1 MKIDAIEASGEL
13 SIEAAAG
20 DGPPTFT
27 MNPAYSGGVLNV
39 ANYRYPVVAAVDGIS
54 WDRLPKIRRNHEDN
68 ARVGHATEVTV
79 LDNAV
84 HVTGLVSA
92 TGQVA
97 QEVLADAANGYPWQS
112 SVTLIP
118 QTRAKFIKA
127 GQTLTANG
135 REFAGPVYYVE
146 RSQLTEVSFVDVG
159 GDREANANIAASED
173 IMSDFGK
180 WLEAEFG
187 LSETDIGDTQR
198 DKLEAKYNASLE
210 EDAVAADDS
219 LEAVKNMRRQMRLDQ
234 AAAVREAEQIRNIC
248 AKYNNPT
255 IDGASI
261 EAKALEE
268 DWTPERTEL
277 EAMKAYRSD
286 NSPAIH
292 VNPQALDNDT
302 IAASMLLSAE
312 PSDGGLTEDQ
322 AVASFG
328 ERTVEQANSKPMKG
342 ITLRRLG
349 GMLLQAAG
357 RSYTPGQY
365 DSGFWSEVIS
375 ADKAIQASSG
385 LSSMSMSGTLSN
397 VANKSIEAAFIAVLD
412 SLSQIS
418 TRSTANDFKEHT
430 QYRMVGIGKPE
441 KVGSDG
447 ELKHMELDEATYS
460 NQVET
465 YGRMLGLSRTM
476 LINDDLGQF
485 TRLGQHFGRKAAI
498 QVQRVGFTEWLSGIG
513 SFWSVGNN
521 NQVSGALD
529 IASLT
534 LAEQALMEQ
543 VDEDGD
549 PIVTSGRYLLVP
561 PSLATT
567 AQTIYS
573 SNNLIGQGADTAP
586 TTENNPHVNKYQPV
600 VSQFLSTAVG
610 LANSSDT
617 AWWLVAS
624 PADISTIDL
633 MFLNGR
639 GAPTVEQA
647 EASFNTLGMQWRV
660 YLDFGVSLHEHR
672 GSVYSPGT

>member
-1 MKIDAIEASGEL
+1 MKIDRIEASGDL
-13 SIEAAAG
+13 SIVAAQG
-20 DGPPTFT
+20 DEPPAFT
-27 MNPAYSGGVLNV
+27 MQPAYSGGELHV
-39 ANYRYPVVAAVDGIS
+39 ANYRYPVVANVAGVS
-54 WDRLPKIRRNHEDN
+54 WDRLPKIRRNHENN
-68 ARVGHATEVTV
+68 ARVGHATSVTIE
-79 LDNAV
+79 NNEI
-84 HVTGLVSA
+84 HVDGLVSA

-97 QEVLADAANGYPWQS
+97 QEVLADARNGYPWQS

-118 QTRAKFIKA
+118 QVQAKYIKP
-127 GQTLTANG
+127 GQTIEANG
-135 REFAGPVYYVE
+135 RTFSGPLYYVE
-146 RSQLTEVSFVDVG
+146 RSLLTEVSFVDVG
-159 GDREANANIAASED
+159 GDREANANIAASEG

-187 LSETDIGDTQR
+187 LDESTLDDGQR
-198 DKLEAKYNASLE
+198 EKLEAKYNASLE
-210 EDAVAADDS
+210 ADKLAADDS
-219 LEAVKNMRRQMRLDQ
+219 VEAIKNMRKQMRADQ
-234 AAAVREAEQIRNIC
+234 AAAVREGERIQQIC

-255 IDGASI
+255 VNGESLA
-261 EAKALEE
+261 AKALEE
-268 DWTPERTEL
+268 DWTAEKTEL
-277 EAMKAYRSD
+277 EAMKAYRAG
-286 NSPAIH
+286 NAPAIH
-292 VNPQALDNDT
+292 VSPSALDNET
-302 IAASMLLSAE
+302 VAASMLLSAE
-312 PSDGGLTEDQ
+312 PTDGGLTDEQ
-322 AVASFG
+322 AVTAFG
-328 ERTVEQANSKPMKG
+328 EKAVEAANSKPMRNMS
-342 ITLRRLG
+342 LRRLG
-349 GMLLQAAG
+349 GLVLQAAG

-365 DSGFWSEVIS
+365 DSGFWNEVLA
-375 ADKAIQASSG
+375 ADRAITASSG
-385 LSSMSMSGTLSN
+385 LSSMSMAGTLSN

-412 SLSQIS
+412 TLSTIS
-418 TRSTANDFKEHT
+418 SRSTANDFKEHT

-485 TRLGQHFGRKAAI
+485 TRLGQHFGRKAAV

-513 SFWSVGNN
+513 TFWSVGNN

-534 LAEQALMEQ
+534 AAEQALMEQ

-561 PSLATT
+561 PALATT
-567 AQTIYS
+567 AQNIYS
-573 SNNLIGQGADTAP
+573 SNNLIGQGADAGP

-600 VSQFLSTAVG
+600 VSQFLSSAVG
-610 LANSSDT
+610 LSGASDT

-639 GAPTVEQA
+639 AAPTVEQA

-660 YLDFGVSLHEHR
+660 YLDFGVSLHEYR